1 MKKPLLPMAVL
12 SAMMALMS
20 CTRSIKNKVALE
32 KYVHDPAQGLTHDYE
47 VNKVKV
53 AITFL
58 PWQIIASKT
67 HKSDPA
73 SLKLLKSKYY
83 FVLGFSANGKE
94 LLRQLPYEQYS
105 EMVQTLAFRMQP
117 NVSIVTDKG
126 KVVEAADCQ
135 FQQTY
140 GTAKENELLLV
151 FNRAEL
157 QDTKEMDLKIKEFG
171 LSIGNLDYKIKAED
185 IAGLPDMQI
194 K

>member
-1 MKKPLLPMAVL
+1 MEKFLPSRFLLLVG
-12 SAMMALMS
+12 MALIS
-20 CTRSIKNKVALE
+20 CNRPIKNKAALE
-32 KYVHDPAQGLTHDYE
+32 RYIHDPAEGLTRDYE
-47 VNKVKV
+47 VNKIRT

-67 HKSDPA
+67 HQSDPA
-73 SLKLLKSKYY
+73 SLKLLRSKYY

-94 LLRQLPYEQYS
+94 LLRQLPYDQYS

-140 GTAKENELLLV
+140 GTANENELLLV